1 MPRIARWLTMGLV
14 CMAAALPAVAA
25 RPGSGASASAAARA
39 GVPLDVRTRYAPAR
53 SGPVLIRDA
62 TVFDG
67 RGGMLRPGSVLLVD
81 GRIAEIGA
89 VVAAP
94 AGAQIID
101 GRGKWVTPGIIDVH
115 SHLGAAPSPSVRGHG
130 DINETSGPIQPGVR
144 VEDAIW
150 PQDPGFSRALAG
162 GVTAMQILPG
172 SANLIGG
179 HTVVIKNVGARSV
192 AEMKFPGAAPG
203 VKMACGENPK
213 TTYNL
218 GRGWGSLGVAPT
230 TRMGNF
236 KLVRSAFI
244 EAQRWRDGQRDAAD
258 IDWTLVGGELGLQ
271 TLLGILRGEVV
282 VHVHCHR
289 ADEMA
294 LMMTLASDFGFRIGA
309 FHHAPEAYK
318 IADLLAREGVCAA
331 LWSDW
336 WGYTMESLD
345 AVPENLP
352 MTQHAGACVMIHS
365 DHAIGIQHLNQE
377 VASALADG
385 RAMGL
390 TIDDAKAWEWLS
402 LNPARLLRIDDR
414 VGTLESGKMGDVVLW
429 DGHPFSIYTRAEK
442 VYIDGALAYSRT
454 DPVRLPL
461 DDFELGLSE
470 REDLQ

>member
-1 MPRIARWLTMGLV
+1 MRSRILYVLLTTLVAVVAAMP
-14 CMAAALPAVAA
+14 AAAAP
-25 RPGSGASASAAARA
+25 PRA
-39 GVPLDVRTRYAPAR
+39 GADTRIPRDVPSSYSPAQATA
-53 SGPVLIRDA
+53 VLLRDA

-67 RGGMLRPGSVLLVD
+67 RGGVLQPGSVLLVD
-81 GRIAEIGA
+81 GRIAAVGA
-89 VVAAP
+89 NLAAP
-94 AGAQIID
+94 VGARVID
-101 GRGKWVTPGIIDVH
+101 ARGKWITPGIIDVH
-115 SHLGAAPSPSVRGHG
+115 SHLGAAPQPSVRGHG
-130 DINETSGPIQPGVR
+130 DINELSGPIQPGMR
-144 VEDAIW
+144 VEDAVW

-179 HTVVIKNVGARSV
+179 RTVVIKNVGALSV
-192 AEMKFPGAAPG
+192 AGMKFPGAAPG
-203 VKMACGENPK
+203 LKMACGQNPK

-218 GRGWGSLGVAPT
+218 NHAWGSLGVAPT

-236 KLVRSAFI
+236 KLVRSAFV
-244 EAQRWRDGQRDAAD
+244 EAQRWRDGQRTAAD
-258 IDWTLVGGELGLQ
+258 IDWDLVGGELGLD
-271 TLLGILRGEVV
+271 TLLAVLRGEVV

-289 ADEMA
+289 ADEMT
-294 LMMTLASDFGFRIGA
+294 LMMTLAKDFGFRIGA

-336 WGYTMESLD
+336 WGYSMESLD

-352 MTQHAGACVMIHS
+352 MTQHAGACAMIHS

-377 VASALADG
+377 VASAVADG

-390 TIDDAKAWEWLS
+390 AIDDAKAWEWLS

-414 VGTLESGKMGDVVLW
+414 VGTLEAGKMADVVLW

-442 VYIDGALAYSRT
+442 VFIDGVLMYSRT